1 MNEFPKYYLKIKL
14 MLYDSTDMSVYKN
27 ENYRAKSDQGLE
39 TEGKEIYLDFSG
51 GFMTVYVY
59 PKSYN

>member
-1 MNEFPKYYLKIKL
+1 MGEANNVDRNAI
-14 MLYDSTDMSVYKN
+14 S
-27 ENYRAKSDQGLE
+27 RIDQGLE

>member
-1 MNEFPKYYLKIKL
+1 MKEFPKYYLKIKL
-14 MLYDSTDMSVYKN
+14 MLYDSTDMSVYEN

-39 TEGKEIYLDFSG
+39 TEGKEIYLDCSG